1 MLNTVC
7 CGTTLRGVI
16 QHTDGRLMLLI
27 ALHMVTPRRLGELRV
42 GSINVFCRWALALK
56 KG

>member
-42 GSINVFCRWALALK
+42 GSVNVFCRWALALK